1 MSTSNLVRKTKVH
14 HQFCRSIFSSRYMAN
29 DFQYHLLAP
38 LLLIPFIFNRRRLTY
53 GILFLL
59 LLVNVI
65 TTLSIISTHPG
76 TEKGMSSDGEISV
89 DYFEKVYVTPW
100 CRIGPFLI
108 GMITKLLLEY
118 HHSTISYLRKTVL
131 TIISILLALICIY
144 FPFYSDHFPRLVLII
159 YQSIS
164 HQCWAFSIGWLIFI
178 CCINQGGFIHRILS
192 WSCWTIIARLSYSA
206 YLIHTLL
213 ILVQVYNRTSTL
225 HYQTSVMINTFLAQ
239 IILTLFLS
247 IFVVIL
253 VEMPCQV
260 FEKQIRK
267 SYREKKQSLVNRQSY
282 EAIN

>member
-1 MSTSNLVRKTKVH
+1 MSTSNLVSNSPNH
-14 HQFCRSIFSSRYMAN
+14 HPKFTVLFSFRYMAN

-59 LLVNVI
+59 LLVNII
-65 TTLSIISTHPG
+65 TTISIISTHPG
-76 TEKGMSSDGEISV
+76 TENGMSTDGAISL
-89 DYFEKVYVTPW
+89 DFFEKVYVAPW

-118 HHSTISYLRKTVL
+118 YHSHMSSLSKIIY
-131 TIISILLALICIY
+131 TIISILFALICIY
-144 FPFYSDHFPRLVLII
+144 FPFYSNHFPRIVLII

-164 HQCWAFSIGWLIFI
+164 RQCWAFAIGWLVFT
-178 CCINQGGFIHRILS
+178 CSLNPSGLINRILS
-192 WSCWTIIARLSYSA
+192 WSYWTIIARLSYST
-206 YLIHTLL
+206 YLIHAIL
-213 ILVQVYNRTSTL
+213 ILVQVYNRTSTI
-225 HYQTSVMINTFLAQ
+225 HYQTSMMINTFLAQ

-253 VEMPCQV
+253 IEMPCQL

-267 SYREKKQSLVNRQSY
+267 SYQEKKQSMTYRQNY
-282 EAIN
+282 QAIN